1 MVDNDV
7 DVPDNASVAQ
17 GLQVFAVYIKFLPV
31 GWKVWLQE
39 VFVDE
44 LCCVVAFVVLDMVH
58 FTIRSSTELC
68 KFVDNSSHSVSI
80 EQDCGAS
87 YLASYTELQVAS
99 YTYCIDCRLTT

>member
-7 DVPDNASVAQ
+7 DVPDNGSVAQ

-58 FTIRSSTELC
+58 FAIRSITELF
-68 KFVDNSSHSVSI
+68 KFLDNSGYSVSV
-80 EQDCGAS
+80 EQD
-87 YLASYTELQVAS
+87 
-99 YTYCIDCRLTT
+99 